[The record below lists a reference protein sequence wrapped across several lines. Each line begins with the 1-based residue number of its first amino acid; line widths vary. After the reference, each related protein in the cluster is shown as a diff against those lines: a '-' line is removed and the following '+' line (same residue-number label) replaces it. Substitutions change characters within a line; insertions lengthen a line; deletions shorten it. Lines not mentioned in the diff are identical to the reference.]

1 MPELPDLVH
10 LVKVLA
16 PALPG
21 RTVIRVEVREPIVLR
36 LLVPGASFATALEGR
51 AFTGVERHGPFV
63 RLALDADLE
72 LVIHCMLT
80 GRIQHAPTASR
91 PLPHLCFSL
100 DLDDGSSLRY
110 GDEKR
115 MGKVYLGREDDRARI
130 PGWREQG
137 IDILS
142 SAFTREAFE
151 RLVAGRRD
159 QVRVFVMDQSALSA
173 VGNAYADEILFAA
186 GIHPKT
192 PCTRLDEKRR
202 IRLYDAI
209 REVIA
214 WGIEEVERAGR
225 PLEDRVRDHVRV
237 RNRRGEPCPACGTT
251 IRRIGV
257 LGYDSFFCPRC
268 QPADG
273 TVGGKRAIPW

>member
-1 MPELPDLVH
+1 MPELPDLVR
-10 LVKVLA
+10 LEKVLA
-16 PALPG
+16 PVLPG
-21 RTVIRVEVREPIVLR
+21 RTVVRVVVREPVVLR
-36 LLVPGASFATALEGR
+36 LLVPGATFAGALEGR
-51 AFTGVERHGPFV
+51 TFAGIARHGPFI
-63 RLALDADLE
+63 RFALDAGLE
-72 LVIHCMLT
+72 LIVHHMLT
-80 GRIQHAPTASR
+80 GRMQLAPAASK

-115 MGKVYLGREDDRARI
+115 MGKVYLGREGDRARI

-142 SAFTREAFE
+142 GAFTREAFE
-151 RLVAGRRD
+151 RLIAGRRD
-159 QVRVFVMDQSALSA
+159 QVRAFVMDQSALSA
-173 VGNAYADEILFAA
+173 IGNAYADEILFAA

-192 PCTRLDEKRR
+192 PCSRLDGERR
-202 IRLYDAI
+202 GRLYDAI

-214 WGIEEVERAGR
+214 WGIDEVERAAR
-225 PLEDRVRDHVRV
+225 PLEDKVRDHVKV
-237 RNRRGEPCPACGTT
+237 RNRLGEPCPVCGAT
-251 IRRIGV
+251 IRRVGV

-268 QPADG
+268 QPAEG

>member
-16 PALPG
+16 AVLPG
-21 RTVIRVEVREPIVLR
+21 RTVDRVTVREPIVLR
-36 LLVPGASFATALEGR
+36 LLVPGATFAGALAGR
-51 AFTGVERHGPFV
+51 TFAGVERHGPFV
-63 RLALDADLE
+63 RFALDAGLE
-72 LVIHCMLT
+72 LIVHPMLA
-80 GRIQHAPTASR
+80 GRMQLAPAAAT
-91 PLPHLCFSL
+91 PLPRLCFSL

-110 GDEKR
+110 GDEVR
-115 MGKVYLGREDDRARI
+115 MGKVYLGREGERDGI

-142 SAFTREAFE
+142 PAFTREAFE
-151 RLVAGRRD
+151 RIIAGRRD

-173 VGNAYADEILFAA
+173 IGNAYADEILFAA

-192 PCTRLDEKRR
+192 PCSRLDENRR

-209 REVIA
+209 GKVIA
-214 WGIEEVERAGR
+214 WGIDEVERAAR
-225 PLEDRVRDHVRV
+225 PLEDKVRDHVKV
-237 RNRRGEPCPACGTT
+237 RNRLGEPCPACGAT
-251 IRRIGV
+251 IRRVGV
-257 LGYDSFFCPRC
+257 RGYDSFFCPRC
-268 QPADG
+268 QPAEG